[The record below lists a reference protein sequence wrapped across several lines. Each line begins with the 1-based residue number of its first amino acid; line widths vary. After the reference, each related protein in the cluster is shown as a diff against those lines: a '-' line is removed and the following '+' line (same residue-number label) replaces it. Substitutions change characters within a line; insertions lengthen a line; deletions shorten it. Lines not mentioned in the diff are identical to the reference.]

1 MLRQVSGSAPI
12 LFGLVA
18 DVIRGVALR
27 QARSPLRVLRWD
39 LVVDLAFLRE
49 APFDLLHEASL
60 LWLTLETAFLLALAL
75 ARRSS
80 ELVSIS
86 GLPNVIGFS
95 RGGSVSLKFLPEFLA
110 KTRTQRVLLLCLTFG
125 RYILL
130 VSASE
135 PVYLDCPVRALR
147 EYRART
153 RHARRKGGGRVCPC
167 CAREP
172 M

>member
-1 MLRQVSGSAPI
+1 MLRQVTGSAPI

-27 QARSPLRVLRWD
+27 QARTPRRVPQWD
-39 LVVDLAFLRE
+39 LVVVLAFLRE
-49 APFDLLHEASL
+49 APFEPLHEASL

-95 RGGSVSLKFLPEFLA
+95 RGGSVS
-110 KTRTQRVLLLCLTFG
+110 
-125 RYILL
+125 
-130 VSASE
+130 
-135 PVYLDCPVRALR
+135 
-147 EYRART
+147 
-153 RHARRKGGGRVCPC
+153 
-167 CAREP
+167 
-172 M
+172 

>member
-1 MLRQVSGSAPI
+1 MSGSAPI

-27 QARSPLRVLRWD
+27 QARSPLRVLQWD

-49 APFDLLHEASL
+49 APFELLHEASL

-95 RGGSVSLKFLPEFLA
+95 LGGSVS
-110 KTRTQRVLLLCLTFG
+110 
-125 RYILL
+125 
-130 VSASE
+130 
-135 PVYLDCPVRALR
+135 
-147 EYRART
+147 
-153 RHARRKGGGRVCPC
+153 
-167 CAREP
+167 
-172 M
+172 